1 MSFEYSSFQELLPLH
16 IIHPAKIQTR
26 SFDSEQQIYSIRELA
41 LSIKTH
47 GLLQPIVVRPMEN
60 GFEIAAGHRRF
71 LACKLLRWKKIPVC
85 IQELS
90 DKESLEVQIIENI
103 QRCSL
108 NCIEEGISFSL
119 YVKDYGWGGV
129 TDLAFKIN
137 KSEQYV
143 SSRIQLLSLPKNIQQ
158 NIIDGKVNVSQA
170 LELVSLNEKDRNNVV
185 DKILNDNLPV
195 KKIIEIKQDSNNKS
209 IDTSNV
215 NNIIDNSIT
224 FKKDLEDI
232 EKETKLIGSEI
243 DIYNPIDEV
252 KYINR
257 QKLLLLKKVKL
268 CFKISLSK
276 MDNLI
281 HEYEDIGNKDNEL
294 KDDLKTDLLKFRIEL
309 HSLLDDDIKLIS
321 QFKKHA
327 EL

>member
-143 SSRIQLLSLPKNIQQ
+143 
-158 NIIDGKVNVSQA
+158 
-170 LELVSLNEKDRNNVV
+170 
-185 DKILNDNLPV
+185 
-195 KKIIEIKQDSNNKS
+195 
-209 IDTSNV
+209 
-215 NNIIDNSIT
+215 
-224 FKKDLEDI
+224 
-232 EKETKLIGSEI
+232 
-243 DIYNPIDEV
+243 
-252 KYINR
+252 
-257 QKLLLLKKVKL
+257 
-268 CFKISLSK
+268 
-276 MDNLI
+276 
-281 HEYEDIGNKDNEL
+281 
-294 KDDLKTDLLKFRIEL
+294 
-309 HSLLDDDIKLIS
+309 
-321 QFKKHA
+321 
-327 EL
+327 

>member
-1 MSFEYSSFQELLPLH
+1 
-16 IIHPAKIQTR
+16 
-26 SFDSEQQIYSIRELA
+26 
-41 LSIKTH
+41 
-47 GLLQPIVVRPMEN
+47 
-60 GFEIAAGHRRF
+60 
-71 LACKLLRWKKIPVC
+71 LLRWKKIPVC

-195 KKIIEIKQDSNNKS
+195 KKIREIKQDSNNKS

>member
-1 MSFEYSSFQELLPLH
+1 LPLH

-170 LELVSLNEKDRNNVV
+170 LELVSLNEKDRNSVV

-195 KKIIEIKQDSNNKS
+195 KKIREIKQDSSNKY
-209 IDTSNV
+209 
-215 NNIIDNSIT
+215 IDNSDVNKTINNTIT

-309 HSLLDDDIKLIS
+309 HSLLDNDIKLIS

>member
-129 TDLAFKIN
+129 TDLAIKIN

-143 SSRIQLLSLPKNIQQ
+143 SSRIQLLTLPKNIQQ

-170 LELVSLNEKDRNNVV
+170 LEIVSLNEKDRNSVV
-185 DKILNDNLPV
+185 DKILNENLPV
-195 KKIIEIKQDSNNKS
+195 KKIREIKQESSNKY
-209 IDTSNV
+209 
-215 NNIIDNSIT
+215 IDNSDLNKTINNTIT

-232 EKETKLIGSEI
+232 EKETKLIGSDI
-243 DIYNPIDEV
+243 DIYNPVDEV

-294 KDDLKTDLLKFRIEL
+294 KDDLKADLLKFRIQL

-327 EL
+327 E